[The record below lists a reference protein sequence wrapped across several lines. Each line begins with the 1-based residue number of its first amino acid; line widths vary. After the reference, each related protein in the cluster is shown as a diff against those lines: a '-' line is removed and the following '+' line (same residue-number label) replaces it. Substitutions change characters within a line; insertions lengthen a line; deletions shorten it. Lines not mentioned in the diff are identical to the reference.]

1 MIKPFIALS
10 WKTNAGILTTDKP
23 ISSGELKE
31 GNSAPDFSFRSESQ
45 DMKLSDFKSRK
56 VVLYFYPRDFTTGC
70 TTEASEFTRDY
81 DRFKRSGIEI
91 IGVSPDD
98 EESHNKFKDKM
109 NIPYHLAP
117 DVDNSISKKYGTYGL
132 KKFMGKEYIGVNRT
146 TFLINEDG
154 VIIRIFNKVK
164 PMGHSSEV
172 LQAFDMKK

>member
-1 MIKPFIALS
+1 
-10 WKTNAGILTTDKP
+10 LTTDKP
-23 ISSGELKE
+23 ISSGDLKE

-132 KKFMGKEYIGVNRT
+132 KKFMGKEYMGVNRT

>member
-1 MIKPFIALS
+1 
-10 WKTNAGILTTDKP
+10 
-23 ISSGELKE
+23 
-31 GNSAPDFSFRSESQ
+31 
-45 DMKLSDFKSRK
+45 MKLSDFKSKK
-56 VVLYFYPRDFTTGC
+56 VVLYFYPRDFTSGC

-91 IGVSPDD
+91 IGVSPDG

-132 KKFMGKEYIGVNRT
+132 KKFMGKEYMGVNRT